1 MNNVRQ
7 SYIRE
12 KKTRLTPIQYKTI
25 CNCQLS
31 QTRQISLSCDMQCL
45 LILVPLGNCQ
55 LLLPSYQ
62 GKDIGAPCRRE
73 ATWEIIQYHHL
84 YNTIQQCFN
93 KIAHGH
99 PYLSFPPRRRPVYL
113 SIFLSDC
120 HYIISYLSVCLFVC
134 LFFFEIVNLF
144 VMFILFLWPSHTT
157 RNNIIFLAHFF
168 S

>member
-31 QTRQISLSCDMQCL
+31 QTRQISLSC
-45 LILVPLGNCQ
+45 GNCQ

-113 SIFLSDC
+113 SICLLVN
-120 HYIISYLSVCLFVC
+120 IISQLSVCLFVC